1 MYNTRPKNKM
11 LSVEEAQMEHNQANE
26 VGWFAK
32 VGSLK

>member
-1 MYNTRPKNKM
+1 M